1 MSDTGPGIAEDLQP
15 EDVGRFVRADRA
27 DRARSR
33 SAGRR
38 RDGSSAA
45 GRATGAAE
53 HEHGRRMRAA

>member
-15 EDVGRFVRADRA
+15 EDVGRFVRA